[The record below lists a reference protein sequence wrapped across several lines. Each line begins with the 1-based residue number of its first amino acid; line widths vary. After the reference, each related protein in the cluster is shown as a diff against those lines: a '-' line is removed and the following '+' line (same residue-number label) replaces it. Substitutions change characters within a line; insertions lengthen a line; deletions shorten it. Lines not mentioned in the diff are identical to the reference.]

1 MQEIMFYFDVINAL
15 TKRYL
20 LLVELGINFV
30 SNYNFI
36 RAGIRK
42 GNISFCTI
50 NRISTQHKQ

>member
-20 LLVELGINFV
+20 LLVELEINFV
-30 SNYNFI
+30 LNYNFI
-36 RAGIRK
+36 RAGIQK

-50 NRISTQHKQ
+50 NRIHKHKQ